1 MTLATPEFT
10 PRQILHLLTPS
21 VLAFQNRRRLAGKG
35 EFLRFTLFGGITVLF
50 SLGIFA
56 GFYRMLWYI
65 GRFSEFTAPLT
76 HQVLA
81 TVSVFLF
88 AVLLASNVVTA
99 HSTQY
104 VSADLALLA
113 SSPVSLPA
121 LYASRLVLTL
131 VQSSW
136 MVLVFS
142 LPMYIAFALT
152 SPTPLWFLLA
162 VVLVLLPLLAIPAAL
177 GTMITSALMFIFP
190 ARRVR
195 ELLMMIGALFVALLV
210 FLIRTQ
216 QPERLLNPSSIYDIS
231 EFFSAFRAPA
241 SPLLPSTWATEV
253 LATARQGDALPWFV
267 LFLLWSTAAAM
278 IVLGCWQARAL
289 YRQGYSRAQEAQPA
303 RFTAAPMLDRL
314 LELAT
319 RPLELRFRSLLLKD
333 LKSFLRDPTQWSQLF
348 LLLALVVVYLYNFSV
363 LPSNF
368 TFATFFLQNL
378 FSFLN
383 LGLAGFVLSA
393 VAVRFVFTAVSI
405 EGQAFWIIR
414 SSPLSLRRF
423 LWSKFWTALPPLL
436 VLSQILTL
444 ASPPIVAAVSV
455 EQVLDR
461 TTSPPRA
468 ISDPD
473 AGIEPLSRCVAIHD
487 HPRLGDHSFRLL
499 RHRRIGRGDGC
510 HVSSFPL
517 REHHSNS
524 REQWRPSLHDRD
536 DFLHCPG
543 VVLRSA
549 ARLFLLVRTV
559 SGRAA
564 QPTVARCPPGT
575 RSSGTSQSSGG
586 RAPHSLGTTAAG
598 SARALTLGRGSR
610 RAGRRFS
617 STRPAGHPSGCRPRK
632 PGRRSCNSGGYRR
645 ARGWY

>member
-1 MTLATPEFT
+1 MTVATPEFT
-10 PRQILHLLTPS
+10 PRQILHLLTPP
-21 VLAFQNRRRLAGKG
+21 VLVFQNRRRLAGRS
-35 EFLRFTLFGGITVLF
+35 ELLRFALFGGITVLF

-56 GFYRMLWYI
+56 GFYRMLLYI

-88 AVLLASNVVTA
+88 TILLASNVVTA

-104 VSADLALLA
+104 ISADLSLLA

-121 LYASRLVLTL
+121 LYGSRLVLTL
-131 VQSSW
+131 FQSSW

-142 LPMYIAFALT
+142 FPIYLAFALT

-162 VVLVLLPLLAIPAAL
+162 MVLVLFPLLTIPAAL
-177 GTMITSALMFIFP
+177 GTMITSVLMFIFP

-195 ELLMMIGALFVALLV
+195 ELLMMVGALFVALLV

-253 LATARQGDALPWFV
+253 LSAARQGDAFPWSV
-267 LFLLWSTAAAM
+267 LFLLWITAGAM

-289 YRQGYSRAQEAQPA
+289 YRQGYSRAQEALPA
-303 RFTAAPMLDRL
+303 RFTAAPMLDRV
-314 LELAT
+314 LEFVT
-319 RPLELRFRSLLLKD
+319 RPLELRFRSLLLKG
-333 LKSFLRDPTQWSQLF
+333 LRSFLRDPTQWSQLF

-444 ASPPIVAAVSV
+444 ASNHFLGASRFMTILASVTILFICFGIVGLGVGMGAMF
-455 EQVLDR
+455 
-461 TTSPPRA
+461 PRFRFDN
-468 ISDPD
+468 ITQI
-473 AGIEPLSRCVAIHD
+473 AG
-487 HPRLGDHSFRLL
+487 
-499 RHRRIGRGDGC
+499 
-510 HVSSFPL
+510 
-517 REHHSNS
+517 
-524 REQWRPSLHDRD
+524 
-536 DFLHCPG
+536 
-543 VVLRSA
+543 
-549 ARLFLLVRTV
+549 
-559 SGRAA
+559 
-564 QPTVARCPPGT
+564 
-575 RSSGTSQSSGG
+575 SSGG
-586 RAPHSLGTTAAG
+586 LLYMMATTSFIALVLFLEALPVYFYLSAQYRGEPLDVPLLAALCALGAVGVLNLAAVVLPIRWG
-598 SARALTLGRGSR
+598 QRRLAALEL
-610 RAGRRFS
+610 
-617 STRPAGHPSGCRPRK
+617 
-632 PGRRSCNSGGYRR
+632 
-645 ARGWY
+645 

>member
-1 MTLATPEFT
+1 MATPEFT
-10 PRQILHLLTPS
+10 PRQILHLLTPP
-21 VLAFQNRRRLAGKG
+21 VLAFQNRQRLAGRS
-35 EFLRFTLFGGITVLF
+35 ELLRFALFGGITVLF

-56 GFYRMLWYI
+56 GFYRMLLYI
-65 GRFSEFTAPLT
+65 AQFSEFTAPLT

-88 AVLLASNVVTA
+88 TVLLASNVVTA

-104 VSADLALLA
+104 ISADLSLLA

-121 LYASRLVLTL
+121 LYGSRLVLTL
-131 VQSSW
+131 FQSSW

-142 LPMYIAFALT
+142 FPMYIAFALT

-162 VVLVLLPLLAIPAAL
+162 VVLVLFPLLAIPATL
-177 GTMITSALMFIFP
+177 GTMITSVLMFIFP

-195 ELLMMIGALFVALLV
+195 ELLMMIGALFVGLLV

-253 LATARQGDALPWFV
+253 LAAARQGDTFPWSV
-267 LFLLWSTAAAM
+267 LFLLWITAGAM

-289 YRQGYSRAQEAQPA
+289 YRQGYSRAQEALPA
-303 RFTAAPMLDRL
+303 RFTAAPMLNRL
-314 LELAT
+314 LELMT

-333 LKSFLRDPTQWSQLF
+333 LRSFLRDPTQWSQLF

-378 FSFLN
+378 FSFFN

-444 ASPPIVAAVSV
+444 ASNYFLGASRFMTILASVTILFVCFGIVGLGVGMGAIF
-455 EQVLDR
+455 
-461 TTSPPRA
+461 PRFRFEN
-468 ISDPD
+468 ITQI
-473 AGIEPLSRCVAIHD
+473 AG
-487 HPRLGDHSFRLL
+487 
-499 RHRRIGRGDGC
+499 
-510 HVSSFPL
+510 
-517 REHHSNS
+517 
-524 REQWRPSLHDRD
+524 
-536 DFLHCPG
+536 
-543 VVLRSA
+543 
-549 ARLFLLVRTV
+549 
-559 SGRAA
+559 
-564 QPTVARCPPGT
+564 
-575 RSSGTSQSSGG
+575 SSGG
-586 RAPHSLGTTAAG
+586 LLYMMATTSFVALVLFLEALPVYFYLSAQYRGEPLDVPLLAALCALGGGGTPEPRGRRAPDSLGTTTAG
-598 SARALTLGRGSR
+598 GARALKPVKLVHSLGVR
-610 RAGRRFS
+610 
-617 STRPAGHPSGCRPRK
+617 SGAWLR
-632 PGRRSCNSGGYRR
+632 
-645 ARGWY
+645 